1 MFNFKAYFWGKDVY
15 ISEKFRYDS
24 NEILTAYLG
33 DSRTHGVMWGNSG
46 SNRQLQMIECSLMTV
61 DELKSMPKGH
71 FIVMKTAAFS
81 AQRIMRPPDENA
93 AQAVLQIGY
102 LVRGS
107 VLDRKKSERKVQYAD
122 CREVEAAVPDKF
134 PPKE

>member
-15 ISEKFRYDS
+15 INEKFRYDS

-33 DSRTHGVMWGNSG
+33 DSRAKYILKSDFVGKLKGFNAVCGESRTHGVMWGNSG
-46 SNRQLQMIECSLMTV
+46 SNRQLQMIERSLMTV

-81 AQRIMRPPDENA
+81 AQRIMCDHPMKTR
-93 AQAVLQIGY
+93 LK
-102 LVRGS
+102 LFF
-107 VLDRKKSERKVQYAD
+107 K
-122 CREVEAAVPDKF
+122 
-134 PPKE
+134 